1 LAASIDSKRSTRRVF
16 WPFRGI
22 YRGTTTAAFGLFS
35 ESAGQEGDTA
45 SLYGLRIF
53 LRTRPMTTV
62 IAIAATFIVAGLAI
76 FWRQRTRRNNPA
88 KSLQGAVAAG
98 MAIDEDGNIHAG
110 LTYAAM
116 LARQDI
122 SGVRFDG
129 AAAEFFQLVRLIS
142 QGPSSLDEIR
152 ILIEKGFQPIV
163 RPDGLVYV
171 PCVENEHLSVPG
183 EIALELE
190 DLELLEEQRITG

>member
-1 LAASIDSKRSTRRVF
+1 M
-16 WPFRGI
+16 
-22 YRGTTTAAFGLFS
+22 TTA
-35 ESAGQEGDTA
+35 TA
-45 SLYGLRIF
+45 IVGIF
-53 LRTRPMTTV
+53 L
-62 IAIAATFIVAGLAI
+62 IAGLAI
-76 FWRQRTRRNNPA
+76 LWQQRTRKNSR
-88 KSLQGAVAAG
+88 SGTLERAVTAG
-98 MAIDEDGNIHAG
+98 LAIDEGGTVNAG
-110 LTYAAM
+110 LSYAAM

-152 ILIEKGFQPIV
+152 VLIEKSYQPMV
-163 RPDGLVYV
+163 RPDGLIYV

-190 DLELLEEQRITG
+190 DLEVLEGQRITG